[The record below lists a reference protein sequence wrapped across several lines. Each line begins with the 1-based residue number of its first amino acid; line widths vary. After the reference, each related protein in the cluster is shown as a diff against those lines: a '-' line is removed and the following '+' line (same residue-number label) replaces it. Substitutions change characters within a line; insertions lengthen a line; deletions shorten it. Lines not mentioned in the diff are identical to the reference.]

1 MPPKMPHVYGIYPHG
16 MYDKKKKKKGNRDT
30 PLSISYLCE
39 STT

>member
-1 MPPKMPHVYGIYPHG
+1 MPPKMPQVFGIYPRG
-16 MYDKKKKKKGNRDT
+16 MYDKKKGNRDT